1 MKRLFVVLTLFVC
14 LTARGQDGPRISN
27 GKVETASASAGLEKT
42 VRGLVSK
49 GGAMWIAYAVPTQ
62 TQVRHICCFES
73 FDKMK
78 LNGECSGGCR
88 LEGSRGTSFFS
99 SRGGGSCAKEEPADD
114 VFIFLRAEGGKIVKV
129 RPFSVDCSLD
139 AGNMTVHWL
148 DDVKDAESVALLTSL
163 ARESDLASLRSD
175 NGPLDAI
182 ALHKDAS
189 ADAALEG
196 FMSPQT
202 PEKLRE
208 HAAFWMGQERG
219 HHGFEVLRKFIRSDG
234 DENFRKHLTFALSQ
248 SDDKEALQEL
258 IRAAHEDKS
267 GEVRGQALFW
277 LAQKAGH
284 KVAGEISDAIE
295 NDPDTD
301 VKKKAVFALSQMDAN
316 EGVPKLIE
324 VARTNRN
331 RVVRKEAIFWLGQS
345 EDPRA
350 LAYIEQILLK

>member
-1 MKRLFVVLTLFVC
+1 MKRLCVVVTLFVC
-14 LTARGQDGPRISN
+14 LMAWGQDGPRISN
-27 GKVETASASAGLEKT
+27 GKVETSSPSAGLEKT

-62 TQVRHICCFES
+62 TRSRHICCFES
-73 FDKMK
+73 YDRLKQQ
-78 LNGECSGGCR
+78 GECIGGCR
-88 LEGSRGTSFFS
+88 LEGSRGTSFID
-99 SRGGGSCAKEEPADD
+99 SRGGSCGKDEPTSE

-129 RPFSVDCSLD
+129 RPFSVDCALD
-139 AGNMTVHWL
+139 AGKMTVHWL
-148 DDVKDAESVALLTSL
+148 DDVKEAESVALLASI
-163 ARESDLASLRSD
+163 AKGGELASLRSD

-219 HHGFEVLRKFIRSDG
+219 HHGFEVLRRFIRSDN
-234 DENFRKHLTFALSQ
+234 DEDFRKHLTFAISQ
-248 SDDKEALQEL
+248 SDDKEALPEL
-258 IRAAHEDKS
+258 IRSAHEDRS

-277 LAQKAGH
+277 LAQKAGK
-284 KVAGEISDAIE
+284 KVADEISSAID
-295 NDPDTD
+295 NDPDTE
-301 VKKKAVFALSQMDAN
+301 VKKKAVFALSQMESND
-316 EGVPKLIE
+316 GVPRLIE
-324 VARTNRN
+324 VAKSNRN
-331 RVVRKEAIFWLGQS
+331 RQVRKEAIFWLGQS

-350 LAYIEQILLK
+350 LAYIEQVLLK